1 MDFEPILTSEPTPP
15 TDQDCDP
22 PDVGRVSIPILPDL
36 TFEPDQTLVT
46 QGWERR
52 FMADPKQ
59 VEEATRLYRELG
71 FEVRTER
78 ILPSELSELC
88 GSCALATCHAYV
100 TVYTRKPA

>member
-1 MDFEPILTSEPTPP
+1 MAFEAVPPGDSELE
-15 TDQDCDP
+15 DCDP
-22 PDVGRVSIPILPDL
+22 PDVGRISVPILPDL
-36 TFEPDQTLVT
+36 SFDPDPELVA

-59 VEEATRLYRELG
+59 VEEATRLYSELG

-78 ILPSELSELC
+78 VLPSELSDLC

-100 TVYTRKPA
+100 TLYTRKRVSG